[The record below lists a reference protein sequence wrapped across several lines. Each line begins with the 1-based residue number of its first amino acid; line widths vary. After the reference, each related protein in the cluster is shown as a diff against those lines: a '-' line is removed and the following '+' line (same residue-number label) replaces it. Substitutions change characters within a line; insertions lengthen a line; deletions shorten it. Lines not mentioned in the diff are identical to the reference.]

1 MISSKYFFI
10 KSLARFTLNKRFKS
24 CTIYRFKFSINLI
37 LCFSVSVVGCSHVS
51 RDKGYPSSKQFDTVS
66 SSFHNSNGSQ
76 NSKSFFDFLSFLQ
89 KFILRN
95 VDPFEKEG
103 FPWRKPDL
111 QFSSEQPSVTWI
123 GHSTLLVRLN
133 GKTILTDP
141 IFSTRASPF
150 SILGPK
156 RVVPPAISLYELPPI
171 DFVVISHSHYDH
183 LDLKTIKELAIKSK
197 KTVFFVPLGLKGLL
211 EGVGARKV
219 FELDWW
225 DEIRMNDLSFI
236 ATPAHHWSARS
247 LLDRNKSLWA
257 SWMVVSQQFRF
268 WFAGDTGYSDD
279 FTEIRKRVGEPDLAA
294 IPIGAY
300 SPRSFMKNSHVNPGE
315 AVDIFLDLGAK
326 KAVAIHWGTFK
337 LSTELLDE
345 PPGKL
350 QSALEAKNIS
360 QDLFKVLDHGETLF
374 LD

>member
-24 CTIYRFKFSINLI
+24 CTSYRFKFSINLI

-89 KFILRN
+89 KFILRT

-156 RVVPPAISLYELPPI
+156 RVVPPALSLHELPPI

-197 KTVFFVPLGLKGLL
+197 KTVYFVPLGLKGLL

-225 DEIRMNDLSFI
+225 DEIRMNDLTFI

-247 LLDRNKSLWA
+247 LLDRNKTLWA

-268 WFAGDTGYSDD
+268 WFAGDTGYSGD

>member
-1 MISSKYFFI
+1 M
-10 KSLARFTLNKRFKS
+10 S
-24 CTIYRFKFSINLI
+24 CRCRYTIILV
-37 LCFSVSVVGCSHVS
+37 LCFSVSTLGCSHFS
-51 RDKGYPSSKQFDTVS
+51 REKEYSSSKQFDRVS
-66 SSFHNSNGSQ
+66 LSFHNSNGSQ
-76 NSKSFFDFLSFLQ
+76 NSKSFFDFFSFLQ
-89 KFILRN
+89 KFILRTA
-95 VDPFEKEG
+95 DPFEKEG
-103 FPWRKPDL
+103 FPLRKPEL
-111 QFSSEQPSVTWI
+111 PLSSEQPSVTWI

-156 RVVPPAISLYELPPI
+156 RVVPPALSLNELPPI

-197 KTVFFVPLGLKGLL
+197 RTVYFVPLGLKGLL

-225 DEIRMNDLSFI
+225 DEIRMNDFTFI

-257 SWMVVSQQFRF
+257 SWMISSQSFRF
-268 WFAGDTGYSDD
+268 FFAGDTGYSDD
-279 FTEIRKRVGEPDLAA
+279 FTEIRKKVGEPDLAA

-300 SPRSFMKNSHVNPGE
+300 SPRSFMKNSHVNPEE

-360 QDLFKVLDHGETLF
+360 QDLFKVLDHGETLS

>member
-1 MISSKYFFI
+1 MFPKCFPIKNLTRFI
-10 KSLARFTLNKRFKS
+10 LNKRFKNCIS
-24 CTIYRFKFSINLI
+24 YRFKYAAGLG
-37 LCFSVSVVGCSHVS
+37 LCLSVSILGCSHFS
-51 RDKGYPSSKQFDTVS
+51 TDKEYSSSKQFDRVS

-76 NSKSFFDFLSFLQ
+76 NSKSFFEFLSFLQ
-89 KFILRN
+89 KFILRTA
-95 VDPFEKEG
+95 DPLEKEG

-111 QFSSEQPSVTWI
+111 YFSSEQPSVTWI
-123 GHSTLLVRLN
+123 GHSTLLVRFQ

-150 SILGPK
+150 SIIGPK
-156 RVVPPAISLYELPPI
+156 RVVPPALSLHELPPI

-183 LDLKTIKELAIKSK
+183 LDLKTIKKLVIKSK
-197 KTVFFVPLGLKGLL
+197 KTVFFVPLGLKDLL

-225 DEIRMNDLSFI
+225 DEMRMDDMKFI

-257 SWMVVSQQFRF
+257 SWMVVSQHFRF
-268 WFAGDTGYSDD
+268 WFAGDTGYSND

-300 SPRSFMKNSHVNPGE
+300 SPRSFMKNAHVNPGE

-337 LSTELLDE
+337 LSTELLAE
-345 PPGKL
+345 PPKKL

-360 QDLFKVLDHGETLF
+360 EDLFKVLGHGETLF

>member
-89 KFILRN
+89 KFILRT

-156 RVVPPAISLYELPPI
+156 RIVPPALSLCELPPI

-183 LDLKTIKELAIKSK
+183 LDLKTIKELAIKSN

>member
-1 MISSKYFFI
+1 MSLKYISI
-10 KSLARFTLNKRFKS
+10 KNLARFTLNKMCENCINCRFKYATS
-24 CTIYRFKFSINLI
+24 LV
-37 LCFSVSVVGCSHVS
+37 LCLSVSILGCSHVS
-51 RDKGYPSSKQFDTVS
+51 REDGYSSSKQFDTVS
-66 SSFHNSNGSQ
+66 SSFHNSNGSK
-76 NSKSFFDFLSFLQ
+76 NSKSFFEFLSFLK
-89 KFILRN
+89 KFILRTA
-95 VDPFEKEG
+95 DPFEKEG

-111 QFSSEQPSVTWI
+111 NFSSEQPSVTWI
-123 GHSTLLVRLN
+123 GHSTLLVRFH

-150 SILGPK
+150 SIIGPR
-156 RVVPPAISLYELPPI
+156 RVVPPALSLHELPPI

-183 LDLKTIKELAIKSK
+183 LDLKTIKELAIKRK
-197 KTVFFVPLGLKGLL
+197 KTVFFVPLGLKELL
-211 EGVGARKV
+211 EGVGVSKV

-225 DEIRMNDLSFI
+225 DEMRMDDITFI

-257 SWMVVSQQFRF
+257 SWMVISQHFRF
-268 WFAGDTGYSDD
+268 WFAGDTGYSND

-300 SPRSFMKNSHVNPGE
+300 SPRSFMKNAHVNPGE

-337 LSTELLDE
+337 LSTELLAE
-345 PPGKL
+345 PPKKL
-350 QSALEAKNIS
+350 QSALKAKNIS
-360 QDLFKVLDHGETLF
+360 RDLFKVLDHGETLF
-374 LD
+374 IN

>member
-1 MISSKYFFI
+1 MSPKYFSI
-10 KSLARFTLNKRFKS
+10 KNLTRFTLNKRCKN
-24 CTIYRFKFSINLI
+24 CINYRFKYATSLV
-37 LCFSVSVVGCSHVS
+37 LCLSVSILGCSHFS
-51 RDKGYPSSKQFDTVS
+51 RDEGYSSSKQFDRVS

-89 KFILRN
+89 KFILRTA
-95 VDPFEKEG
+95 DPFEKEG

-111 QFSSEQPSVTWI
+111 HFSSEQPSVTWI
-123 GHSTLLVRLN
+123 GHSTLLVRFH

-150 SILGPK
+150 SIIGPK
-156 RVVPPAISLYELPPI
+156 RVVPPALSLDELPPI

-183 LDLKTIKELAIKSK
+183 LDLKTIKKLAIKSK
-197 KTVFFVPLGLKGLL
+197 KTVFFVPLGLKDLL

-225 DEIRMNDLSFI
+225 DEIRMDDITFI

-257 SWMVVSQQFRF
+257 SWMVVSQHFRF

-345 PPGKL
+345 PPKKL

-360 QDLFKVLDHGETLF
+360 QDLFRVLDHGETLF
-374 LD
+374 TD

>member
-1 MISSKYFFI
+1 MISSKYLFI
-10 KSLARFTLNKRFKS
+10 KKLALFTLNKRFKI
-24 CTIYRFKFSINLI
+24 CMIYRFKFSINLI

-89 KFILRN
+89 KFILRTG
-95 VDPFEKEG
+95 DPFEKEG

-156 RVVPPAISLYELPPI
+156 RIVPPALSLCELPPI

-183 LDLKTIKELAIKSK
+183 LDLKTIKELAIKSN

-279 FTEIRKRVGEPDLAA
+279 FIEIRKRVGEPDLAA

>member
-1 MISSKYFFI
+1 MS
-10 KSLARFTLNKRFKS
+10 
-24 CTIYRFKFSINLI
+24 YRFKLSISLG
-37 LCFSVSVVGCSHVS
+37 LCFSVSVLGCSHVS
-51 RDKGYPSSKQFDTVS
+51 RDKGYPSSKQFDRVS

-89 KFILRN
+89 KFLLRTA
-95 VDPFEKEG
+95 DPFEKKG

-111 QFSSEQPSVTWI
+111 GFGSEQPSVTWI
-123 GHSTLLVRLN
+123 GHSTLLVRFN
-133 GKTILTDP
+133 GKTVLTDP

-156 RVVPPAISLYELPPI
+156 RIVPPALSLYELPPI
-171 DFVVISHSHYDH
+171 DFVIISHSHYDH

-225 DEIRMNDLSFI
+225 DEIRINDFTFI

-257 SWMVVSQQFRF
+257 SWMVVSQHFRF
-268 WFAGDTGYSDD
+268 WFSGDTGYSDD
-279 FTEIRKRVGEPDLAA
+279 FTEIRKRIGEPDLAA

-345 PPGKL
+345 PPEKL

-360 QDLFKVLDHGETLF
+360 QDLFKVLGHGETLF